1 MATYKK
7 RGYKPKAKKESDAV
21 EENFN
26 EEESTTAEVF
36 NNLDEGA
43 NKTEEWVSEN
53 QKPILIGIGV
63 VVVAVLGYLAF
74 TKFVQ
79 EPKELDAANDIAQ
92 AQIYF
97 EDALDA
103 SGKAQDSLYNLALQG
118 GNGKFGLLDV
128 IDSYGSTATG
138 NLAHYYAGIAYL
150 NTGEYKEAINHLEQF
165 SSDDEIIAP
174 LAKGAIGDAFM
185 QLNQPEEALDYY
197 EKAAKLRKNEFTT
210 PKFLLKAAITALELK
225 DGEKAEKYLNQI
237 DAEYQDSAEASEV
250 AIYLG
255 QAKAMQ

>member
-1 MATYKK
+1 M
-7 RGYKPKAKKESDAV
+7 
-21 EENFN
+21 
-26 EEESTTAEVF
+26 
-36 NNLDEGA
+36 
-43 NKTEEWVSEN
+43 
-53 QKPILIGIGV
+53 
-63 VVVAVLGYLAF
+63 
-74 TKFVQ
+74 
-79 EPKELDAANDIAQ
+79 
-92 AQIYF
+92 
-97 EDALDA
+97 
-103 SGKAQDSLYNLALQG
+103 YNLALQG

-225 DGEKAEKYLNQI
+225 DGAKAEKYLNQI